1 MPKVTY
7 EDLINSVRENYTGEE
22 IGKMKVSELEI
33 LIVMREKEAFHVW
46 MSKCN
51 NPF

>member
-7 EDLINSVRENYTGEE
+7 EDLINSVRESYTGEE
-22 IGKMKVSELEI
+22 IGKMKVSALQI
-33 LIVMREKEAFHVW
+33 LIVMREKEAFHYW

-51 NPF
+51 NPS